1 MNTSPDQQLQPS
13 TAVARAVV
21 RALTAAGVRD
31 VVICPGSRSA
41 PLTYALAQAAAA
53 GRIDTFVRIDERSA
67 AFLALGLAKGHR
79 IAGHPRPVA
88 VVTTS
93 GSAVANLHPAF
104 VEAAYAHLPLIA
116 LTADRPARLRGTGAN
131 QTLDAQAT
139 MLPEALT
146 GCDIPVGAADAE
158 AIAGRCLAAACGAG
172 PGGQPGPVQ
181 INVQFDVPLVPT
193 AAEAADDWT
202 AELTCPP
209 VPAPIPVTEIVET
222 AQITAAAEALTA
234 AAGETIVLGGDVHG
248 FPLAGLAAALE
259 ATGVPILA
267 EPSCPLVDSSAAV
280 PTHPQVLEAH
290 PQLLDECRR
299 VVVIGKP
306 TLFRPDAKLLASD
319 RQIIRIPAGAEVG
332 LASAL
337 DAERDAECDAERPA
351 GAGRWSGR
359 WIEAGRKL
367 TGTGGKRAE
376 IVQAALTAAPDAVR
390 PHVYA
395 ASSSAIRVIAETIHA
410 VPVDRR
416 AQVHASRGLAGI
428 DGLIST
434 ATGFSRALD
443 PAVPVRLIIGDLAM
457 LHEIGGL
464 LREAGEELP
473 ALQIIVLNDDGGQ
486 IFAGLEHGQ
495 DHLVPYFERYFAT
508 PHGRG
513 FATLAAGYGWPHT
526 QVDSAEALAR
536 VLAAGEPGI
545 IEVPLPSVA
554 SPAAS

>member
-1 MNTSPDQQLQPS
+1 MNTQPDAPLQAS
-13 TAVARAVV
+13 TATARAVI
-21 RALTAAGVRD
+21 RALLDAGVRD

-67 AFLALGLAKGHR
+67 AFLALGLTKGRR
-79 IAGHPRPVA
+79 IAGQPRPVA

-93 GSAVANLHPAF
+93 GSAVANLHPAV

-131 QTLDAQAT
+131 QTLDAQAAT
-139 MLPEALT
+139 LPEVVA
-146 GCDIPVGAADAE
+146 GCDVPAGAPDAE
-158 AIAGRCLAAACGAG
+158 ALVRETLAVVTTGC
-172 PGGQPGPVQ
+172 PGPVQ
-181 INVQFDVPLVPT
+181 VNVQFDVPLVPT
-193 AAEAADDWT
+193 AAEVADGWA

-209 VPAPIPVTEIVET
+209 VPAPEAAEA
-222 AQITAAAEALTA
+222 AQITAAAEALTEA
-234 AAGETIVLGGDVHG
+234 SGETIVLAGDVHG
-248 FPLAGLAAALE
+248 FPLSRLAAALE

-280 PTHPQVLEAH
+280 PAHPQVLEAH
-290 PQLLDECRR
+290 PELLAGCRR

-332 LASAL
+332 LASAF
-337 DAERDAECDAERPA
+337 DAARNAEGPA
-351 GAGRWSGR
+351 GAGSWSGR
-359 WIEAGRKL
+359 WFEAGRKL
-367 TGTGGKRAE
+367 TGTGGRRAE
-376 IVQAALTAAPDAVR
+376 IVQAALTAAPAAVR

-416 AQVHASRGLAGI
+416 AHVHASRGLAGI

-513 FATLAAGYGWPHT
+513 FATLAAGYGWPHR
-526 QVDSAEALAR
+526 QVEGAEELAR

-545 IEVPLPSVA
+545 IEVPLPPVA

>member
-13 TAVARAVV
+13 TAAARAVV

-146 GCDIPVGAADAE
+146 GCDIPAGAADAE

-193 AAEAADDWT
+193 AAEAADDWA

-209 VPAPIPVTEIVET
+209 VPAPIPVTETVET

-248 FPLAGLAAALE
+248 FPLAGVAAALE

-280 PTHPQVLEAH
+280 PAHPQVLEAH
-290 PQLLDECRR
+290 SELLDACRR

-332 LASAL
+332 LAAAL
-337 DAERDAECDAERPA
+337 DAEREAGCNAERPA
-351 GAGRWSGR
+351 GVGSWLGRWS
-359 WIEAGRKL
+359 EAGRKL
-367 TGTGGKRAE
+367 TGTGGRRAE
-376 IVQAALTAAPDAVR
+376 IVQAALTAAGDVR

-410 VPVDRR
+410 VPVEKR
-416 AQVHASRGLAGI
+416 AHVHASRGLAGI

-443 PAVPVRLIIGDLAM
+443 STVPVRLIIGDLAM

-464 LREAGEELP
+464 LREAGEKLP

-495 DHLVPYFERYFAT
+495 DHLVPYFERFFAT
-508 PHGRG
+508 PHGRD
-513 FATLAAGYGWPHT
+513 FADLAAGYGWPYT
-526 QVDSAEALAR
+526 RAGSPAELAE

-545 IEVPLPSVA
+545 IEVPLPPVV
-554 SPAAS
+554 SPAVR

>member
-67 AFLALGLAKGHR
+67 AFLALGLTKGRR
-79 IAGHPRPVA
+79 IAGQPRPVA

-104 VEAAYAHLPLIA
+104 AEAAYAHLPLIA

-139 MLPEALT
+139 MLPEAVA
-146 GCDIPVGAADAE
+146 GCDIPAGAADAE

-193 AAEAADDWT
+193 AAEAADGWA

-209 VPAPIPVTEIVET
+209 VPAPEAAEA
-222 AQITAAAEALTA
+222 AQITAAVEALTA
-234 AAGETIVLGGDVHG
+234 GAGETIALGGDVHG

-280 PTHPQVLEAH
+280 PTHPQVLETH
-290 PQLLDECRR
+290 PELLDACRR

-332 LASAL
+332 LAAAL
-337 DAERDAECDAERPA
+337 DAEREAGCNAERPA
-351 GAGRWSGR
+351 GVGSWSGR
-359 WIEAGRKL
+359 WSEAGRKL
-367 TGTGGKRAE
+367 SGTGGRRAE

-410 VPVDRR
+410 VPADRR
-416 AQVHASRGLAGI
+416 AHVHASRGLAGI

-495 DHLVPYFERYFAT
+495 DHLVPYFQRFFAT
-508 PHGRG
+508 AHGRD
-513 FATLAAGYGWPHT
+513 FADLAAGYGWPYT
-526 QVDSAEALAR
+526 RAGSPAELAE

-545 IEVPLPSVA
+545 IEVPLPPVV
-554 SPAAS
+554 SPAVR

>member
-1 MNTSPDQQLQPS
+1 MNTQPDAPLQAS
-13 TAVARAVV
+13 TATARAVI
-21 RALTAAGVRD
+21 RALLDAGVRN

-53 GRIDTFVRIDERSA
+53 GKITTHVRVDERSA

-79 IAGHPRPVA
+79 IAGEPRPVA

-93 GSAVANLHPAF
+93 GSAVANLHPAV

-139 MLPEALT
+139 MLPEVVASCDVPAGAPNAGTLVCDTLT
-146 GCDIPVGAADAE
+146 AAR
-158 AIAGRCLAAACGAG
+158 GRC
-172 PGGQPGPVQ
+172 PGPVQ
-181 INVQFDVPLVPT
+181 VNVQFDVPLVPT
-193 AAEAADDWT
+193 AAEAADDW
-202 AELTCPP
+202 AEELTCAP
-209 VPAPIPVTEIVET
+209 VPTPEAVET
-222 AQITAAAEALTA
+222 EQVTAAVDELTEAT
-234 AAGETIVLGGDVHG
+234 GETIVLAGDVHG
-248 FPLAGLAAALE
+248 FPLAGLATALGS
-259 ATGVPILA
+259 TGVPILA

-280 PTHPQVLEAH
+280 PAHPQVLDEH
-290 PQLLDECRR
+290 PELLDACRR
-299 VVVIGKP
+299 VIVIGKP
-306 TLFRPDAKLLASD
+306 TLFRSDAKLLASD

-332 LASAL
+332 LAAAL
-337 DAERDAECDAERPA
+337 DAASPA
-351 GAGRWSGR
+351 GAGGWADR
-359 WIEAGRKL
+359 WINAGRQV
-367 TGTGGKRAE
+367 GVPASRRAGV
-376 IVQAALTAAPDAVR
+376 VQAAITASGEVR

-410 VPVDRR
+410 VPVEKRGH
-416 AQVHASRGLAGI
+416 VHASRGLAGI

-434 ATGFSRALD
+434 ATGFSRVLD
-443 PAVPVRLIIGDLAM
+443 PEVPVRLIIGDLAM
-457 LHEIGGL
+457 MHEIGGL

-495 DHLVPYFERYFAT
+495 DHLVPYFQRFFAT

-513 FATLAAGYGWPHT
+513 FADLAAGYGWPYT
-526 QVDSAEALAR
+526 RAGSPAELAE

-545 IEVPLPSVA
+545 IEVPLPPVV
-554 SPAAS
+554 SPAVR

>member
-41 PLTYALAQAAAA
+41 PLTYALAQAAGA
-53 GRIDTFVRIDERSA
+53 GRIGTFVRIDERSA

-104 VEAAYAHLPLIA
+104 AEAAYAHLPLIA

-139 MLPEALT
+139 MLPEAVA
-146 GCDIPVGAADAE
+146 GCDIPSGAADAE

-181 INVQFDVPLVPT
+181 VNVQFDVPLVPT
-193 AAEAADDWT
+193 AAEAADGWA
-202 AELTCPP
+202 AELTCAP
-209 VPAPIPVTEIVET
+209 VPAPIPATETVET

-234 AAGETIVLGGDVHG
+234 AAGETIVLAGDVHG

-280 PTHPQVLEAH
+280 PAHPQVLEAH
-290 PQLLDECRR
+290 PELLDECRR

-319 RQIIRIPAGAEVG
+319 RQIIRIPAGAEAG

-337 DAERDAECDAERPA
+337 DAEREAGCHAERPA
-351 GAGRWSGR
+351 GAGGWSGR
-359 WIEAGRKL
+359 WIEAGRKH
-367 TGTGGKRAE
+367 TGTGGRRAE
-376 IVQAALTAAPDAVR
+376 IVQAALTAAGDVR

-410 VPVDRR
+410 VPVERR
-416 AQVHASRGLAGI
+416 AHVHASRGLAGI

-434 ATGFSRALD
+434 ATGFSGARD

-464 LREAGEELP
+464 LREAGGELP

-495 DHLVPYFERYFAT
+495 DHLAPYFERYFAT
-508 PHGRG
+508 PHGRD
-513 FATLAAGYGWPHT
+513 FADLAAGYGWPHT
-526 QVDSAEALAR
+526 RVDNAEELAR
-536 VLAAGEPGI
+536 ALAAGEAGI

>member
-1 MNTSPDQQLQPS
+1 MNTSSDQQLQPS

-67 AFLALGLAKGHR
+67 AFHALGLAKGRR
-79 IAGHPRPVA
+79 IAGQPRPVA

-104 VEAAYAHLPLIA
+104 AEAAYACLPLIA

-139 MLPEALT
+139 MLPEAVA
-146 GCDIPVGAADAE
+146 GCDIPAGAPDAE
-158 AIAGRCLAAACGAG
+158 VIAGRCLAAARGAG

-181 INVQFDVPLVPT
+181 VNVQFDVPLVPT
-193 AAEAADDWT
+193 AAEAADGWA

-209 VPAPIPVTEIVET
+209 VPAPEAAEA
-222 AQITAAAEALTA
+222 AQITAAAEALTEA
-234 AAGETIVLGGDVHG
+234 SGETIVLAGDVHG

-280 PTHPQVLEAH
+280 PAHPQVLEAH
-290 PQLLDECRR
+290 PGLLDGCRR

-337 DAERDAECDAERPA
+337 DAECDAERPA

-367 TGTGGKRAE
+367 TGTGGRRAE
-376 IVQAALTAAPDAVR
+376 IVQAALTAAPAAVR

-416 AQVHASRGLAGI
+416 AHVHASRGLAGI

-434 ATGFSRALD
+434 ATGFSRTLD

-508 PHGRG
+508 PHGRD
-513 FATLAAGYGWPHT
+513 FADLAVGYGWPHT
-526 QVDSAEALAR
+526 QADSAEALAR

>member
-1 MNTSPDQQLQPS
+1 MNTSSDQQLQPS

-67 AFLALGLAKGHR
+67 AFHALGLAKGRR
-79 IAGHPRPVA
+79 IAGQPRPVA

-104 VEAAYAHLPLIA
+104 AEAAYAHLPLIA

-139 MLPEALT
+139 MLPETLT
-146 GCDIPVGAADAE
+146 GCDIPAGAPDAE
-158 AIAGRCLAAACGAG
+158 VIAGGCLAAARGAE
-172 PGGQPGPVQ
+172 PGGRPGPVQ

-193 AAEAADDWT
+193 AAEAADGWA

-209 VPAPIPVTEIVET
+209 VPAPEAVET
-222 AQITAAAEALTA
+222 AQITAAAEALTEA
-234 AAGETIVLGGDVHG
+234 SGETIVLAGDVHG

-267 EPSCPLVDSSAAV
+267 EPSCPLADSSAAV
-280 PTHPQVLEAH
+280 PAHPQVLETH
-290 PQLLDECRR
+290 PELLDGCRR

-332 LASAL
+332 LASAF

-376 IVQAALTAAPDAVR
+376 IVQAALTAAPDAVC

-416 AQVHASRGLAGI
+416 AHVHASRGLAGI

-508 PHGRG
+508 PHGRD
-513 FATLAAGYGWPHT
+513 FAALAAGYGWPHT
-526 QVDSAEALAR
+526 QADSAEALAR

>member
-41 PLTYALAQAAAA
+41 PLTYALARAAAA

-79 IAGHPRPVA
+79 IAGRPRPVA

-104 VEAAYAHLPLIA
+104 AEAAYAHLPLIA

-146 GCDIPVGAADAE
+146 GCDIPAGAADAE
-158 AIAGRCLAAACGAG
+158 GIAGRCLAAACGAG

-193 AAEAADDWT
+193 AAEAADDWA

-209 VPAPIPVTEIVET
+209 VPAPIPVTETVET

-280 PTHPQVLEAH
+280 PAHPQVLEAH
-290 PQLLDECRR
+290 PELLDGCRR

-332 LASAL
+332 LAAAL
-337 DAERDAECDAERPA
+337 EAEREAERPA
-351 GAGRWSGR
+351 GAGGWSGR
-359 WIEAGRKL
+359 WIEAGRQVGVL
-367 TGTGGKRAE
+367 GSRRAAF
-376 IVQAALTAAPDAVR
+376 VQAAITAAGDVR

-410 VPVDRR
+410 VPVEKR
-416 AQVHASRGLAGI
+416 AHVHASRGLAGI
-428 DGLIST
+428 DGLVST
-434 ATGFSRALD
+434 ATGFSRVLE
-443 PAVPVRLIIGDLAM
+443 PEVPVRLIIGDLAM

-464 LREAGEELP
+464 LREAGEKLP

-508 PHGRG
+508 PHGRD
-513 FATLAAGYGWPHT
+513 FADLAAGYGWPHT

-545 IEVPLPSVA
+545 IEVPLPPVV